1 VCPARCVSARP
12 FPETDA
18 VTFCSQDPRHRALFQ
33 LMSLD
38 RVKVHMSDQP
48 YYAILTMV
56 FATEGD
62 IRIWRDK
69 LETFSTP
76 EAVSYLKSQGQ
87 KSLRI
92 VETRENGVIKA
103 CCIWEYENAKAR
115 EACQIYWSKWFEFE
129 GAFVAKGGWLRGEE
143 TFAW

>member
-1 VCPARCVSARP
+1 
-12 FPETDA
+12 
-18 VTFCSQDPRHRALFQ
+18 
-33 LMSLD
+33 
-38 RVKVHMSDQP
+38 MSDQP

-69 LETFSTP
+69 LATFSTP
-76 EAVSYLKSQGQ
+76 EAVGYLKSQGQ

-115 EACQIYWSKWFEFE
+115 EDCQIYWSKWFEFE
-129 GAFVAKGGWLRGEE
+129 GEFVAKGGWLRGEE